1 MICIRNL
8 SRASLHLFFSLLLYS
23 FIDFLIYKYHF
34 SVAFSG
40 TFKSP
45 GGITAIES
53 PTPKAKETTDDD
65 NDRYV
70 EDDHDPCPDFKPVI
84 PLPEKVEV
92 RTGEEDEEVVLHS
105 I

>member
-1 MICIRNL
+1 MGK
-8 SRASLHLFFSLLLYS
+8 SSPFFFLLYY
-23 FIDFLIYKYHF
+23 FISFLIYIYRF

-45 GGITAIES
+45 GGITTSES
-53 PTPKAKETTDDD
+53 PAPKAKEMADDD

-92 RTGEEDEEVVLHS
+92 RTGEEDEEVG
-105 I
+105 